1 MNIAIFISTLN
12 FGGAERQAVTDSNSF
27 CDKNKVFLL
36 SFSGGPL
43 KEQLNKKV
51 THFYLKKGNY
61 IKTAYRLARL
71 AKKNEIQ
78 IIHSSLFAPMN
89 IAALSGF
96 FTKVNV
102 IWGFHSH
109 EYDIPLKSK
118 FSYRIFSR
126 LPWIK
131 KILFVSVELKDFLQ
145 KRFNLPAKKTGVLF
159 NSTKFTKPKAKVINN
174 NMNIFN
180 IGYVGRFVKLKRVYY
195 LIELADYLV
204 KNKIGDFK
212 IQIIGDG
219 PEKQNLKEFTRKLYL
234 EKKIIFHGFQTD
246 TEVYYETFDLF
257 INPSKEECLSLALID
272 AGIKGIPAIAFNV
285 GGNNE
290 IVLNNKT
297 GYIVNTKVELFDKT
311 IQMYQDIALRSKF
324 GEQAISH
331 CDKNFSEASHFIRLL
346 KIYKDIEE
354 KNKIAIK

>member
-1 MNIAIFISTLN
+1 MNILIIISSLS
-12 FGGAERQAVTDSNSF
+12 FGGAEKQAVADANLLCKEHKVLLVSF
-27 CDKNKVFLL
+27 I
-36 SFSGGPL
+36 SGPL

-51 THFYLKKGNY
+51 IYFYLKKGNY
-61 IKTAYRLARL
+61 INTAHRLAKL

-89 IAALSGF
+89 ISALTGF

-102 IWGFHSH
+102 IWSFHSH
-109 EYDIPLKSK
+109 EYEIPLKSK
-118 FSYRIFSR
+118 FSYKIFSR

-131 KILFVSVELKDFLQ
+131 KILFVNVELETFFL
-145 KRFNLPAKKTGVLF
+145 KRFKLPAEKTVVLF

-180 IGYVGRFVKLKRVYY
+180 IGYVGRLVKLKRVHY

-204 KNKIGDFK
+204 KNKIGDFN

-234 EKKIIFHGFQTD
+234 EKKIIFHGFKTD
-246 TEVYYETFDLF
+246 TETYYETFDLF
-257 INPSKEECLSLALID
+257 INPSEEECLSLALID
-272 AGIKGIPAIAFNV
+272 AEIKGIPSIAFDV

-290 IVLNNKT
+290 IILNNKT
-297 GYIVNTKVELFDKT
+297 GYIVATKEELFDKT
-311 IQMYQDIALRSKF
+311 IQLYRNVALRLKL
-324 GEQAISH
+324 GKQAILH
-331 CDKNFSEASHFIRLL
+331 CDKNFSEDAHLENLL
-346 KIYKDIEE
+346 NIYQSFE
-354 KNKIAIK
+354 